1 MTMTASN
8 QSNSY
13 EASLPAKFFGA
24 LALAATFFAAL
35 IGAIFCAYEL
45 LISNFEVKYAA
56 GMIILF
62 AVAGAS
68 VVKLHNSPT

>member
-24 LALAATFFAAL
+24 LAATFFAAL
-35 IGAIFCAYEL
+35 IGAILCAYDL
-45 LISNFEVKYAA
+45 LISNFELKYAA